1 MLDDIPE
8 KRVIFFTLLVLTF
21 SASGEEK
28 TPVELSFGQTR
39 AESNGIDSIIF
50 LKWHSLRVIYSIFL
64 YYSNV

>member
-28 TPVELSFGQTR
+28 TPVELGFGQTR

-50 LKWHSLRVIYSIFL
+50 FKVAFT
-64 YYSNV
+64 